1 MLFLFLTFMLC
12 TRQNS
17 LIGTDK
23 HIILK
28 CHPHHLEIGAT
39 SYVERNVFEYIIFNK
54 KNTKK

>member
-1 MLFLFLTFMLC
+1 MLFLCLAFMLC

-28 CHPHHLEIGAT
+28 CHSHHLEICPT
-39 SYVERNVFEYIIFNK
+39 SYVECNVFEHIILNNK
-54 KNTKK
+54 AKK